1 MKRALKFLGR
11 LTASIVAFPLG
22 LLSGFG
28 RVEALY
34 HVGTQVVSLLPG
46 IPGDYVRTG
55 YYRWTLQ
62 SFGADSRIQF
72 GSYFAHAEAR
82 VGDSV
87 YIGSYCILG
96 RTEIGDRTQIAS
108 GVQVLSGRRQ
118 HGRGEDGK
126 IEGARIEK
134 FQTVRIGADCWIGA
148 GVILMAD
155 VGEGST
161 VGAGAVVVKPLPPG
175 VVAVGNPARELPEAP
190 LAPAEN

>member
-1 MKRALKFLGR
+1 MKRALKSLGR
-11 LTASIVAFPLG
+11 LAASVVAFPLG

-28 RVEALY
+28 RVKALY
-34 HVGTQVVSLLPG
+34 QMGAQMVTLLPG
-46 IPGDYVRTG
+46 TPGDYVRTG

-62 SFGADSRIQF
+62 SFGPDSRIQF
-72 GSYFAHAEAR
+72 GSYFAHPEAR
-82 VGDSV
+82 VGDGV

-126 IEGARIEK
+126 IEGSRLEE
-134 FQTVRIGADCWIGA
+134 FETVRIGADCWLGA
-148 GVILMAD
+148 GVIVMAD

-161 VGAGAVVVKPLPPG
+161 VGAGAVVVKPIPAG
-175 VVAVGNPARELPEAP
+175 AVAVGNPARELDS
-190 LAPAEN
+190 